1 MESRATPRG
10 PSQYASEFE
19 TLTYCKEMDLDDIA
33 EVQQYYVDAAL
44 RSRDAGFDIVYVYG
58 AHSYLPL
65 QFLSPY
71 YNKRTDHYGGSLENR
86 ARFWLETL
94 EKVRSAVGHDC
105 AIATRFAVDT
115 LYGDAGVEVERGR
128 HEVHRRLPIRWS
140 TCGTSIV
147 GDIAEWGEDAG
158 PVALLP
164 AGPSGALDPV
174 RQAGGQASRCSASAA
189 SPTRRR

>member
-1 MESRATPRG
+1 MKSRATPGG

-33 EVQQYYVDAAL
+33 MVQQYYVDAAL

-71 YNKRTDHYGGSLENR
+71 HNKRRDGYGGSLENR
-86 ARFWLETL
+86 ARFWVETL
-94 EKVRSAVGHDC
+94 EKVRKAVGHDC

-115 LYGDAGVEVERGR
+115 LYGESGVEAERDG
-128 HEVHRRLPIRWS
+128 VKFATMADPLVDLWDI
-140 TCGTSIV
+140 GL
-147 GDIAEWGEDAG
+147 GDIAELG
-158 PVALLP
+158 
-164 AGPSGALDPV
+164 
-174 RQAGGQASRCSASAA
+174 ASARP
-189 SPTRRR
+189 SRLY